1 MADRLARQIPAATL
15 SMKTLL
21 SALIVGAFALAHGPA
36 PAQDKKPEPSKEEVK
51 KAEVKKTD
59 NAEAKK
65 DEGKKKVKKGGC

>member
-1 MADRLARQIPAATL
+1 MADRLARQIPATTL
-15 SMKTLL
+15 PMKTLL

-59 NAEAKK
+59 KAEGKK
-65 DEGKKKVKKGGC
+65 DAGKKKVKKGGC

>member
-1 MADRLARQIPAATL
+1 
-15 SMKTLL
+15 MKTLL
-21 SALIVGAFALAHGPA
+21 AALIVGVFALAHGPA